1 MFLHA
6 LALLP
11 GLWLAPGQEPQKKE
25 EHPVVVPLP
34 QDPEVAH
41 QQMVKLIG
49 QVELRLRQIDKLL
62 GDASAAQRPAADPST
77 RTAELFRRSQ
87 DEVQQVV
94 ESIDR
99 ILELAD
105 HAHRGRPGHGA

>member
-1 MFLHA
+1 MFLPA

-11 GLWLAPGQEPQKKE
+11 GLWLAAGQEPQKKVE
-25 EHPVVVPLP
+25 PPVVVPVA
-34 QDPEVAH
+34 QDPDAAH
-41 QQMVKLIG
+41 EQMLKLIG

-62 GDASAAQRPAADPST
+62 SDAGAAQRPAASPGT
-77 RTAELFRRSQ
+77 RTGALVQRSQ
-87 DEVQQVV
+87 DEVKQVV

-105 HAHRGRPGHGA
+105 HAHRGKPGHGA